1 MSNTADQL
9 LYWVLQ
15 SVRGEDLPIK
25 TVVDGTE
32 YFVIS
37 NPLTKR
43 IEKVKAN
50 LINDTSLWASYLGDF
65 TNNTGV
71 LNLGKLDESLTIK
84 IDSVNDKIEL
94 IGLTEIE
101 AAKIVN
107 NLEVNGTLSVDE
119 NLRLNSPNGSVNLDF
134 TGNGD
139 FNVGFPEKDGVVAYT
154 DDLPNLNDY
163 ALKTDLDNLLNSE
176 EDEIVNGRYSFLN
189 MNNFA
194 QGFSVNFLRTR
205 TITASTAGEGAVN
218 LNTIQAIGN
227 DPSFVISDGV
237 NKMIL
242 KQSPISSDINVT
254 TPTQSGQLALT
265 SDITPPQN
273 LDNVL
278 TEGNTSTNSIDLIGT
293 GDKVNFSFTGIGES
307 GLTFDDG
314 VIQSSIKAERFQDGL
329 SQGSRIIIDVD
340 GNENVSITNGN
351 TVLNTDLICE
361 ENASFKRNATF
372 ENNIIIQNDTPRIIA
387 RDNQTPSFEMNINF
401 PELSQDQNIGFPADT
416 GTVLLKHQTPDWS
429 GWAQYVDSQYTSV
442 SLLVTTQ
449 GNTSI
454 INIDGLANTIE
465 TQLPVGASS
474 LYDTPTSKITPIKNG
489 DGYTLSMTFEGT
501 TNNNNG
507 DFDIFL
513 DIGGS
518 FTEFKSQ
525 NYVFP
530 KGSGSIRKLKY
541 ETTFYSGA
549 TFLANGG
556 LIKVRSNTGTTSLY
570 NFDLQ
575 IHKIHN
581 AR

>member
-15 SVRGEDLPIK
+15 SVRGEDLPVK
-25 TVVDGTE
+25 AVVDGTE

-50 LINDTSLWASYLGDF
+50 LINDTSLWSSYLGDF

-107 NLEVNGTLSVDE
+107 DLEINGALSVDE
-119 NLRLNSPNGSVNLDF
+119 NLRLNSTNGSVNLDF
-134 TGNGD
+134 TGNGY
-139 FNVGFPEKDGVVAYT
+139 FNVSFPEKDGIVAYT

-194 QGFSVNFLRTR
+194 QGFSVNFLRTQ

-227 DPSFVISDGV
+227 DPSIIISEGG
-237 NKMIL
+237 NKATL
-242 KQSPISSDINVT
+242 KLNNISSDIEVT
-254 TPTQSGQLALT
+254 TPTESGQLALT
-265 SDITPPQN
+265 SDVTPPQN
-273 LDNVL
+273 LNDVL
-278 TEGNTSTNSIDLIGT
+278 TEGNTSANSIDLIGT
-293 GDKVNFSFTGIGES
+293 GDRLSFSYTGEGENGFSFS
-307 GLTFDDG
+307 DG
-314 VIQSSIKAERFQDGL
+314 VNTA
-329 SQGSRIIIDVD
+329 DVKFRTI
-340 GNENVSITNGN
+340 GVGRTENFMDFNMNGN
-351 TVLNTDLICE
+351 TAIELT
-361 ENASFKRNATF
+361 ENAVNTRFDLVTREPIYALKD
-372 ENNIIIQNDTPRIIA
+372 IVIQNDTPKVIF
-387 RDNQTPSFEMNINF
+387 RDIQTPSFEMTLRA
-401 PELSQDQNIGFPADT
+401 PELSQDQIIDLPEDT

-429 GWAQYVDSQYTSV
+429 GWAQYGDSQYTSA
-442 SLLVTTQ
+442 SPLVITQ
-449 GNTSI
+449 GNTQVI
-454 INIDGLANTIE
+454 DIDGLGNTVKS
-465 TQLPVGASS
+465 QLPVGV
-474 LYDTPTSKITPIKNG
+474 LDFYDTGLSKITPVNEG
-489 DGYTLSMTFEGT
+489 DGYNFSLEFKAQT
-501 TNNNNG
+501 TSNSG
-507 DFDIFL
+507 YATVFV

-518 FTEFKSQ
+518 FVRLFPRA
-525 NYVFP
+525 VLFP
-530 KGSGSIRKLKY
+530 KGANNT
-541 ETTFYSGA
+541 EEFYFTSQFYTLN

-556 LIKVRSNTGTTSLY
+556 LIKIESNQGTTSI
-570 NFDLQ
+570 FDISLQ
-575 IHKIHN
+575 IHKTHN

>member
-15 SVRGEDLPIK
+15 SVRGEDLPVK

-50 LINDTSLWASYLGDF
+50 LINDTSLWASYLCDF

-71 LNLGKLDESLTIK
+71 LDLGKLDESLTIK

-107 NLEVNGTLSVDE
+107 DLEVNGALSVDE
-119 NLRLNSPNGSVNLDF
+119 NLRLNSTNGSVNLDF
-134 TGNGD
+134 TGDGD
-139 FNVGFPEKDGVVAYT
+139 YNLQFQQKDGVVALLG
-154 DDLPNLNDY
+154 DLPNLNDY
-163 ALKTDLDNLLNSE
+163 ALKTDLNNFLDKN
-176 EDEIVNGRYSFLN
+176 EDESVTGRYTFFDS
-189 MNNFA
+189 NNVA
-194 QGFSVNFLRTR
+194 VGFNINALRVQS
-205 TITASTAGEGAVN
+205 ITASTAGEGAVN

-254 TPTQSGQLALT
+254 TPTESGQLALT

-273 LDNVL
+273 LDDVL
-278 TEGNTSTNSIDLIGT
+278 IQGNTSVNSIDLTGT
-293 GDKVNFSFTGIGES
+293 GDKINFSFTGIGES
-307 GLTFDDG
+307 GVTFNDG
-314 VIQSSIKAERFQDGL
+314 VRSGSFKFVTEGVGL
-329 SQGSRIIIDVD
+329 SASSSLKL
-340 GNENVSITNGN
+340 NTNGVN
-351 TVLNTDLICE
+351 
-361 ENASFKRNATF
+361 SFVSGSTGNFSEVDFVTKQQFTA
-372 ENNIIIQNDTPRIIA
+372 ENNIIIQNDTPKVIF
-387 RDNQTPSFEMNINF
+387 RDNQTPSFEMTLRA
-401 PELSQDQNIGFPADT
+401 PELSQDQIIDLPEDT

-429 GWAQYVDSQYTSV
+429 GWAQYGDSQYTSA
-442 SLLVTTQ
+442 SPLVITQ
-449 GNTSI
+449 GNTQVI
-454 INIDGLANTIE
+454 DIDGLGNTVKS
-465 TQLPVGASS
+465 QLPVGVTDF
-474 LYDTPTSKITPIKNG
+474 YDTGLSKITPVNEG
-489 DGYTLSMTFEGT
+489 DGYNFSLEFKAQT
-501 TNNNNG
+501 TSNSG
-507 DFDIFL
+507 YATVFV

-518 FTEFKSQ
+518 FVRLFPRA
-525 NYVFP
+525 VLFP
-530 KGSGSIRKLKY
+530 KGANNT
-541 ETTFYSGA
+541 EEFYFTSQFYTLN

-556 LIKVRSNTGTTSLY
+556 LIKIESNQGTTSI
-570 NFDLQ
+570 FDISLQ
-575 IHKIHN
+575 IHKTHN

>member
-15 SVRGEDLPIK
+15 SVRGEDLPVK
-25 TVVDGTE
+25 AVVDGTE

-50 LINDTSLWASYLGDF
+50 LINDTSLWSSYLGDF

-107 NLEVNGTLSVDE
+107 DLEINGALSVDE
-119 NLRLNSPNGSVNLDF
+119 NLRLNSTNGSVNLDF

-139 FNVGFPEKDGVVAYT
+139 FNVSFPEKDGIVAYT

-194 QGFSVNFLRTR
+194 QGFSVNFLRTQ

-227 DPSFVISDGV
+227 DPSIIISEGG
-237 NKMIL
+237 NKATL
-242 KQSPISSDINVT
+242 KLNNISSDIEVT
-254 TPTQSGQLALT
+254 TPTESGQLALT
-265 SDITPPQN
+265 SDVTPPQN
-273 LDNVL
+273 LNDVL
-278 TEGNTSTNSIDLIGT
+278 TEGNTSANSIDLIGT
-293 GDKVNFSFTGIGES
+293 GDRLSFSYTGEGENGFSFS
-307 GLTFDDG
+307 DG
-314 VIQSSIKAERFQDGL
+314 VNTA
-329 SQGSRIIIDVD
+329 DVKFRTI
-340 GNENVSITNGN
+340 GVGRTENFMDFNMNGN
-351 TVLNTDLICE
+351 TAIELT
-361 ENASFKRNATF
+361 ENAVNTRFDLVTREPIYALKD
-372 ENNIIIQNDTPRIIA
+372 IVIQNDTPKVIF
-387 RDNQTPSFEMNINF
+387 RDIQTPSFEMTLRA
-401 PELSQDQNIGFPADT
+401 PELSQDQIIDLPEDT

-429 GWAQYVDSQYTSV
+429 GWAQYGDSQYTSA
-442 SLLVTTQ
+442 SPLVITQ
-449 GNTSI
+449 GNTQVI
-454 INIDGLANTIE
+454 DIDGLGNTVKS
-465 TQLPVGASS
+465 QLPVGV
-474 LYDTPTSKITPIKNG
+474 LDFYDTGLSKITPVNEG
-489 DGYTLSMTFEGT
+489 DGYNFSLEFKAQT
-501 TNNNNG
+501 TSNSG
-507 DFDIFL
+507 YATVFV

-518 FTEFKSQ
+518 FVRLFPRA
-525 NYVFP
+525 VLFP
-530 KGSGSIRKLKY
+530 KGANNT
-541 ETTFYSGA
+541 EEFYFTSQFYTLN

-556 LIKVRSNTGTTSLY
+556 LIKIESNQGTTSI
-570 NFDLQ
+570 FDISLQ
-575 IHKIHN
+575 IHKTHN